1 MGRTDGEDVGAGDE
15 HRSSGDVPGEPDG
28 LVSLIAQMAAALLA
42 KDGSGD
48 DGDVVSV
55 LSSDA
60 FRGAMDSLDRL
71 VPEGVAT
78 EAWARWLQG
87 GPPILNRKET
97 LRRPTASDLTNITL
111 LKEHDQR
118 SAAVDREIEKTR
130 QRLAD
135 LERRRRYHDA
145 VSKATLQ
152 FIFLE
157 RVAKA
162 VKPIFAM
169 GPAWTLVR
177 SIAFWREVPERVKGG
192 IDAHRLAE
200 YEILQHRYTYVSES
214 TADVINRGLYL
225 MMGDP
230 EFEMALHLALYHHVR
245 VYADEIE
252 ERRKAAVKGGEAVD
266 LDGPP
271 RSRDDG
277 GRELA
282 GVFSGLLRRW
292 RRSGSDRKGP
302 WVCEP
307 GDEGEHRDLEEGR

>member
-1 MGRTDGEDVGAGDE
+1 MGRTDGEDVGEGDE
-15 HRSSGDVPGEPDG
+15 HRSSGDVLGEPDG
-28 LVSLIAQMAAALLA
+28 LVTLIAKMAVEIFA
-42 KDGSGD
+42 KDASAGD
-48 DGDVVSV
+48 DIAASIVSA
-55 LSSDA
+55 DA
-60 FRGAMDSLDRL
+60 FREAMESRDRL
-71 VPEGVAT
+71 VPEGIAT
-78 EAWARWLQG
+78 DAWARWLEG
-87 GPPILNRKET
+87 GPSVFPKGDL
-97 LRRPTASDLTNITL
+97 LRRPTVSDLSNIGV

-118 SAAVDREIEKTR
+118 SASVVREIEKTR

-152 FIFLE
+152 YLFLE

-169 GPAWTLVR
+169 GPAWTVVR
-177 SIAFWREVPERVKGG
+177 AIAFWREVPERAKGG

-245 VYADEIE
+245 CYAEQIE
-252 ERRKAAVKGGEAVD
+252 ARRKAAVKGGEAVD
-266 LDGPP
+266 LDGRPC
-271 RSRDDG
+271 SRDDG
-277 GRELA
+277 GPELA

-292 RRSGSDRKGP
+292 RRGGRDNKGP